1 MQTKLHTVALIAA
14 SASLVSADLSCS
26 QPSVQNTTWQSNSTL
41 MSMAQT
47 AYANVKGDLSSVP
60 GIICQGMFPDETN
73 TTECLAKAANATG
86 LVGQQ
91 VNFPVLCNGAAVN
104 MTNSTTQIPPPVGA
118 APFNYSR
125 YAPYK
130 YYRKN
135 LGLPS
140 TCQDTED
147 KSGLLCYP
155 KCPSD
160 GHQWAG
166 RGPACWSKTM
176 YFPYFA
182 AMGRGAGHPLRCP
195 SDQEY
200 STVGAG
206 CFYPCAQGYKG
217 TGSECRH
224 T

>member
-1 MQTKLHTVALIAA
+1 MQPNLHTVALFAA
-14 SASLVSADLSCS
+14 SAALVSADPSCS
-26 QPSVQNTTWQSNSTL
+26 QPSVQNATWQSNSTL
-41 MSMAQT
+41 MSMAQA
-47 AYANVKGDLSSVP
+47 AYSNVKGDLSNVT
-60 GIICQGMFPDETN
+60 GIICQSMFPDETN

-91 VNFPVLCNGAAVN
+91 VNFPVLCTGADADTRN
-104 MTNSTTQIPPPVGA
+104 TTTPTPALTG
-118 APFNYSR
+118 APFNYTR

-140 TCQDTED
+140 TCLDTED

-155 KCPSD
+155 KCPAD

-166 RGPACWSKTM
+166 RGPVCWSKTM

-182 AMGRGAGHPLRCP
+182 AMGRGAGHPLQCP

-200 STVGAG
+200 SVVGAG

-217 TGSECRH
+217 TGSECSH

>member
-1 MQTKLHTVALIAA
+1 MQPNLHTVALLAA
-14 SASLVSADLSCS
+14 STALVSADLACS
-26 QPSVQNTTWQSNSTL
+26 HPSVPNATWQSGSTL
-41 MSMAQT
+41 MSMAHT
-47 AYANVKGDLSSVP
+47 AYSDLKGDATAAA
-60 GIICQGMFPDETN
+60 GIICQSMFPDTTN
-73 TTECLAKAANATG
+73 TTQCLAKAANATG
-86 LVGQQ
+86 LVGKR
-91 VNFPVLCNGAAVN
+91 VDFPVMCTAPSAIASNITMQKDAPITG
-104 MTNSTTQIPPPVGA
+104 T
-118 APFNYSR
+118 PFNYTR

-140 TCQDTED
+140 TCLDTED

-166 RGPACWSKTM
+166 RGPVCWSKTM

-182 AMGRGAGHPLRCP
+182 ALGRGAGHPLRCP

-200 STVGAG
+200 SVVGAG